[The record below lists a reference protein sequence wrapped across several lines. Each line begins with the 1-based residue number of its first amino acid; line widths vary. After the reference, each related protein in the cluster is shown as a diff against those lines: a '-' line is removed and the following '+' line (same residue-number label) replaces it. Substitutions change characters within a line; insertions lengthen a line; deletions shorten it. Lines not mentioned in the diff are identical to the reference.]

1 MYDFISG
8 ISNPIPLVYIFILVP
23 VLYRPDYCSFVIG
36 FEIRKGEASN
46 FILFQGPYEF

>member
-1 MYDFISG
+1 MSVFVQVSHH
-8 ISNPIPLVYIFILVP
+8 FE
-23 VLYRPDYCSFVIG
+23 YCSFVIG